1 MPAYCPYQ
9 EVRLPPCDRAFP
21 YGTGPGGLLPAPAG
35 PTADARITVMRPLP
49 GTKGQKRP
57 AAGHPDRPLPMILTK
72 ENDMMYLRL
81 HENGPEFPIGHDLLL
96 GLARALGRRG
106 GYPDLVSAL
115 LELHIPSLA
124 IELLDGSA
132 LETEHRDRLWASGD
146 LEVRRA
152 LVDGMDFIRNLTD
165 KQAEDIIEADDV
177 FMLRRLAHWIELLEG
192 DLSEQR
198 MSPARRDAL
207 WLHLRQHPDMRVLQ
221 ALAAN
226 SALPDAIAIPVGERL
241 RLGLTLNSSAFRS
254 LRLDEIPALLTV
266 STSALINLARH
277 VEDIPNQEVRHAVLE
292 ALLSFPDPAVR
303 MELAGYTTEDAA
315 ILTRLLADT
324 DPGVRAAAREN
335 LEELRRIEEEEDEDE
350 EEREDD

>member
-1 MPAYCPYQ
+1 
-9 EVRLPPCDRAFP
+9 
-21 YGTGPGGLLPAPAG
+21 
-35 PTADARITVMRPLP
+35 
-49 GTKGQKRP
+49 
-57 AAGHPDRPLPMILTK
+57 
-72 ENDMMYLRL
+72 
-81 HENGPEFPIGHDLLL
+81 
-96 GLARALGRRG
+96 
-106 GYPDLVSAL
+106 
-115 LELHIPSLA
+115 
-124 IELLDGSA
+124 
-132 LETEHRDRLWASGD
+132 
-146 LEVRRA
+146 
-152 LVDGMDFIRNLTD
+152 MDFIRNLTD

-324 DPGVRAAAREN
+324 DPGVRAAARGKPGRTSQDRGGRGRG
-335 LEELRRIEEEEDEDE
+335 RRGKRRRLIPVPHDGHTLPGRKGSFPATAPHPKRGKTGYRRPYGKKMV
-350 EEREDD
+350 REPPGGKDALALHPCC

>member
-1 MPAYCPYQ
+1 
-9 EVRLPPCDRAFP
+9 
-21 YGTGPGGLLPAPAG
+21 
-35 PTADARITVMRPLP
+35 
-49 GTKGQKRP
+49 
-57 AAGHPDRPLPMILTK
+57 
-72 ENDMMYLRL
+72 MMYLRL

-226 SALPDAIAIPVGERL
+226 
-241 RLGLTLNSSAFRS
+241 
-254 LRLDEIPALLTV
+254 
-266 STSALINLARH
+266 
-277 VEDIPNQEVRHAVLE
+277 
-292 ALLSFPDPAVR
+292 
-303 MELAGYTTEDAA
+303 
-315 ILTRLLADT
+315 
-324 DPGVRAAAREN
+324 
-335 LEELRRIEEEEDEDE
+335 
-350 EEREDD
+350 

>member
-1 MPAYCPYQ
+1 
-9 EVRLPPCDRAFP
+9 
-21 YGTGPGGLLPAPAG
+21 
-35 PTADARITVMRPLP
+35 
-49 GTKGQKRP
+49 
-57 AAGHPDRPLPMILTK
+57 MILTK

-198 MSPARRDAL
+198 MSPARRDVL

-335 LEELRRIEEEEDEDE
+335 LEELRRIEEEEGEDE